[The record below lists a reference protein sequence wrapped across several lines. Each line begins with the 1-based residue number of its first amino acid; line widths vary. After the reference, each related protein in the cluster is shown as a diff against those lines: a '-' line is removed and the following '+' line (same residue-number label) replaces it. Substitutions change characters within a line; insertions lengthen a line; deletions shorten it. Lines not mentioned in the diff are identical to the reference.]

1 MYNITYLHTTYFH
14 KKTSGSEGDLISI
27 KLCFLPLDITN
38 GLKSNLEMLSNRGD
52 RRPRLEHAD
61 SFSLLADHQPL
72 SFLGGTFTR

>member
-1 MYNITYLHTTYFH
+1 MYNTTYLHTTYFQ
-14 KKTSGSEGDLISI
+14 KKRRGSEGDLISI

-38 GLKSNLEMLSNRGD
+38 GLKTNLEMLSNRGD

-72 SFLGGTFTR
+72 SFLGGTFA